1 MTELTTK
8 TFLLGMDGGGTHTRV
23 LAADLAGNV
32 LAYVEKGGSS
42 IHKDDRARENVQGAI
57 LEAVARAGRTLDQA
71 ASLTAGMAGYDSES
85 DLPWVRGLTDVE
97 GLSCPRQ
104 LVNDA
109 VVAHSGALLSEPGIM
124 VISGTGSI
132 ILAVTDDNR
141 HIRNYDLHHYSASAA
156 RFLGYDA
163 TYEALAG
170 NLDESDADLITGML
184 DHWGLE
190 TLESYSELACAGF
203 IPDTKARNKKFG
215 ELAPLITG
223 EAVRGSQLART
234 VCDRAVHQ
242 ISVGI
247 KLLGSRFNGETVS
260 VAAAGSVV
268 NSPYFKQKLAE
279 KLNVGNRKTYRWQPP
294 AFSPAAGALL
304 MGYRSLGIPL
314 TEELLDNLR
323 RHPACGC

>member
-1 MTELTTK
+1 MTALTTER
-8 TFLLGMDGGGTHTRV
+8 FLLGMDGGGTHTRV

-32 LAYVEKGGSS
+32 LAYTEKGASS
-42 IHKDDRARENVQGAI
+42 IHKDDEAKENVHAAI
-57 LEAVARAGRTLDQA
+57 REAVEQAGRSLEQA

-85 DLPWVRGLTDVE
+85 DLPWVRELTDVE

-141 HIRNYDLHHYSASAA
+141 HIRNYDLHHYASSAA
-156 RFLGYDA
+156 RFLAYDA

-170 NLDESDADLITGML
+170 NTDESDADLVRGML
-184 DHWGLE
+184 EHWGLE

-203 IPDTKARNKKFG
+203 LPDTKARNKKFG
-215 ELAPLITG
+215 ELAPLITS
-223 EAVRGSQLART
+223 EASRGSRLART

-242 ISVGI
+242 ISVGTR
-247 KLLGSRFNGETVS
+247 LLGSYFKRETVY

-268 NSPYFKQKLAE
+268 NSPYFRQKLPE
-279 KLNVGNRKTYRWQPP
+279 KLSAGNHKTYRWQPP

-323 RHPACGC
+323 RHPACRC